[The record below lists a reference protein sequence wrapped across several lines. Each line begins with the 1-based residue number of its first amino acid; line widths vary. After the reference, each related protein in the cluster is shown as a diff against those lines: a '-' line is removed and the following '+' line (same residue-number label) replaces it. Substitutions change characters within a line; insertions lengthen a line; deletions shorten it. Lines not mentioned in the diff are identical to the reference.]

1 MIIVMPMEYT
11 NHYRGMLR
19 YVNAHWPPYLLGS
32 GCAVL
37 LLILII
43 FSLNYGW
50 YSVTFLALALLIILI
65 YFLAASLW
73 TAHQI
78 YDHETLGRL
87 IQSIHHIDPDE
98 TIVDLHL
105 WSKSTAVWISRRLT
119 TGQVISIDVYN
130 PQITTGSHLKRLR
143 RTELKPM
150 SDPRLSWRDADFTL
164 LPLPDKSVPAVT
176 LVESLSEF
184 WQEGDRLKLLKE
196 IYRIL
201 EPGGKLLLVEPMST
215 TANLLLK
222 GPGIFRLRP
231 MKYWHDLL
239 VGNDFVFNKWEADR
253 DIITCLLVS
262 RSDDPDFEQYRLL

>member
-1 MIIVMPMEYT
+1 MEYT

-19 YVNAHWPPYLLGS
+19 YVSAHWPSHLFGS

-43 FSLNYGW
+43 FSLVNGW
-50 YSVTFLALALLIILI
+50 YSITFLALALLIILI

-78 YDHETLGRL
+78 YDQETLGRL
-87 IQSIHHIDPDE
+87 IRSLHLIDPEE
-98 TIVDLHL
+98 TIVDIHL
-105 WSKSTAVWISRRLT
+105 CSKSTAVWISRLLT
-119 TGQVISIDVYN
+119 TGQVIAIDVYN
-130 PQITTGSHLKRLR
+130 PQITSGSHLKRLR
-143 RTELKPM
+143 RSELKPEP
-150 SDPRLSWRDADFTL
+150 DPRLSWRDADFSL

-184 WQEGDRLKLLKE
+184 WQEGDRQKLLKE

-201 EPGGKLLLVEPMST
+201 KPEGKLLLVEQMST

-231 MKYWHDLL
+231 MNYWRDLL
-239 VGNDFVFNKWEADR
+239 VGNDFVFSKWETDR
-253 DIITCLLVS
+253 DIITCLLVN
-262 RSDDPDFEQYRLL
+262 RSDDPDIEQYRLL